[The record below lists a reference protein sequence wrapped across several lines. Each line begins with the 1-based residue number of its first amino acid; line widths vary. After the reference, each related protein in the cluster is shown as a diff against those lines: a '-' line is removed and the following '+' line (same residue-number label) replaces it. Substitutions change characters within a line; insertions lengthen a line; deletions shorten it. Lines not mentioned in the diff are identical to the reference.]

1 MSTKLSLDPNDSVLI
16 IAEIG
21 VNHDGSLGQAME
33 LVYAAHRVG
42 ADAVKVQLFHA
53 DRLMHPSS
61 RFAEYQQAGVSD
73 ATPTDM
79 LRRYEL
85 EEAGIQR
92 LAVEAKELGLMFL
105 ATPFSPGDVEL
116 IESLD
121 LPAVKI
127 ASPDI
132 VNKPLLKRAATLGK
146 PLLISTGAATID
158 EIAAASGWLNE
169 WNAQFALLHC
179 VSSYPVP
186 VESAHLGW
194 ISDLRRTFGV
204 PVGYSDHTTEICAG
218 ALAVAAGA
226 KFIEKHLTLDRYAEG
241 PDHAASFDVG
251 QFSEYVRQIRMAEA
265 MVGIGSKHVQEI
277 EQDVRQVSRQSLVLS
292 RAISAGEEVGADA
305 LTVQRPGTGVPA
317 GEIDRFIGRRARRA
331 LRPGEMASWDMV
343 A

>member
-1 MSTKLSLDPNDSVLI
+1 MSAKLSLDPDQNVI
-16 IAEIG
+16 VIAEIG

-33 LVYAAHRVG
+33 LLYATRRAG
-42 ADAVKVQLFHA
+42 ADAVKVQLFQA

-61 RFAEYQQAGVSD
+61 RFAEYQKNGVAD
-73 ATPTDM
+73 ATPTEM

-85 EEAGIQR
+85 DETAVRRLAEEA
-92 LAVEAKELGLMFL
+92 AELGLIFI
-105 ATPFSPGDVEL
+105 ATPFSPDDLEL
-116 IESLD
+116 IASLD

-127 ASPDI
+127 ASPDL
-132 VNKPLLKRAATLGK
+132 VNKPLLSRAATLGK
-146 PLLISTGAATID
+146 PLLVSTGAATID

-169 WNAQFALLHC
+169 WKAEFALLHC

-186 VESAHLGW
+186 IESAHLGW
-194 ISDLRRTFGV
+194 ITELSRIFGV
-204 PVGYSDHTTEICAG
+204 PVGYSDHASELSAG

-226 KFIEKHLTLDRYAEG
+226 KFIEKHLTLDRHAAG

-251 QFSEYVRQIRMAEA
+251 QFREYVRQIRMAELL
-265 MVGIGSKHVQEI
+265 VGSGRKHVLDI
-277 EQDVRQVSRQSLVLS
+277 EQDVRQVSRQSLVLTRS
-292 RAISAGEEVGADA
+292 ISQGESVQADD

-317 GEIDRFIGRRARRA
+317 QEIDRFIGRRARRA